1 MVYIPPPILPQNQAK
16 RKKNSRSPMSNR
28 RLSAASRKENRN
40 TVKKSLGTAQGV
52 STLKIVLLYSIFG
65 MILNWVL
72 PTLIVGVKPE
82 IPKEQS
88 EFWGTTV
95 AITLTGVLLIAT
107 LLKGIILRNTPQ
119 RTSSKSQDT
128 NPAMNERKNNQ

>member
-1 MVYIPPPILPQNQAK
+1 MVYIPPPILPQNQDK
-16 RKKNSRSPMSNR
+16 RKKTSRSPMSNR
-28 RLSAASRKENRN
+28 RLSAESRKENRN

-95 AITLTGVLLIAT
+95 AITLTGILLIVT
-107 LLKGIILRNTPQ
+107 LLKGIILRNTSQ

-128 NPAMNERKNNQ
+128 NPSMNDKKNE